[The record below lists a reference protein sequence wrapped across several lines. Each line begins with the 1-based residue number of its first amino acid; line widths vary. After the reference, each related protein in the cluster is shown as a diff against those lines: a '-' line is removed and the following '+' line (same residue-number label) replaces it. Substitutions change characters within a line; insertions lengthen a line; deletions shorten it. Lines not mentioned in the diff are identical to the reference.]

1 MAMRNNSDSM
11 VQKTVKTRHRKIGH
25 HVRTRIA
32 SRMKKAS
39 RAKLRRHRR

>member
-1 MAMRNNSDSM
+1 MRNNSDIM

-25 HVRTRIA
+25 HVRIRIA
-32 SRMKKAS
+32 GRMKKAA